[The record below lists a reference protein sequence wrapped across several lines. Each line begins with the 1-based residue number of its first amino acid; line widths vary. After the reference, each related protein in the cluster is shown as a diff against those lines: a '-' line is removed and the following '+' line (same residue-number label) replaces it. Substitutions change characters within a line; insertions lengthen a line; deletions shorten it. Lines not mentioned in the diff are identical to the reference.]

1 MFIYPDNLKA
11 KATLWLWELRDVA
24 IIGVGFLFSVL
35 AIAQTGILLPLVVT
49 VLYAF
54 LSIRLEG
61 SSILDFLRY
70 AVCFLILK
78 QQYYEWGKPLNRQQK
93 KELRQRQTSRQLMG
107 IRQLT
112 DHGAKTA
119 GGELVFFMVKPDN
132 LSVLSGEGIRS
143 RVKNLTDLLCGTQEV
158 RLLALDSRESFQRNK
173 DWYRQRLE
181 TEELPA
187 IRELLR
193 QDAAHLDE
201 IQAATA
207 SAREFALVYR
217 LDQQESGEDISR
229 LRQMEQALR
238 DLGFHARL
246 ASEQDV
252 KRLLAVYYQ
261 QDVTTEWFENC
272 DGERWVM
279 ENA

>member
-1 MFIYPDNLKA
+1 M
-11 KATLWLWELRDVA
+11 
-24 IIGVGFLFSVL
+24 
-35 AIAQTGILLPLVVT
+35 
-49 VLYAF
+49 
-54 LSIRLEG
+54 
-61 SSILDFLRY
+61 
-70 AVCFLILK
+70 
-78 QQYYEWGKPLNRQQK
+78 NRQQK

-119 GGELVFFMVKPDN
+119 GGELVFFMIKPDN

-193 QDAAHLDE
+193 QGDQLHAAHLDE

-217 LDQQESGEDISR
+217 LGPQESGEDVSR
-229 LRQMEQALR
+229 LRQTEQALR

-246 ASEQDV
+246 AEEQDV